1 MRLISKLRRLKF
13 YYGPNKIG
21 YIGSNVKFPRDM
33 IIAGG
38 QNVEIHSSTSLGKGA
53 VLFAKNAK
61 ICIGHNVIAS
71 HNLKIITG
79 DHERRI
85 GVFCNE
91 ITECMKNHEIGLDQD
106 VIIEPDVWIGMN
118 VVILK
123 GITIGRGSTISAG
136 AIVTKSIPPYCI
148 AGGVPAKV
156 IKMYWT
162 VDQIIEHEKALY
174 PESERY
180 TRKQLEEISA
190 IFAKSN

>member
-71 HNLKIITG
+71 HSLKIITG

-106 VIIEPDVWIGMN
+106 VIIEPDGVDRYECRYFKRNNNRSWFNYICRCN
-118 VVILK
+118 CHKIDTSLLYC
-123 GITIGRGSTISAG
+123 RRCPC
-136 AIVTKSIPPYCI
+136 KSYKDVLDCRPNY
-148 AGGVPAKV
+148 
-156 IKMYWT
+156 
-162 VDQIIEHEKALY
+162 
-174 PESERY
+174 
-180 TRKQLEEISA
+180 
-190 IFAKSN
+190 